1 MALEPLKSQ
10 LRILASEHHR
20 AGRWDDAA
28 ACYGE
33 VLALDPGDAACH
45 YLLAFVE
52 AARGS
57 PDCARDCVLAALAIE
72 PSNPDFLFLLGE
84 LERQRGDLAA
94 SIRAFE
100 GALQRTQPVPERLV
114 QLSDLYLAV
123 GRPGAAEAR
132 AREAVGMSGADPE
145 ALHML
150 ADTIRAQGRA
160 DESLDIY
167 RAAAAG
173 DAIYTVRHQNLL
185 MTMNYAGA
193 LAPDEVF
200 RAHRDAG
207 RMPNLNPAAT
217 KLASHWSSPP
227 ASTGPTRLRVGYVS
241 ADFGHHVVSFFF
253 EPVAAAH
260 HRDRVEVFCYFTGG
274 VEDEQCARL
283 RSTGVVWR
291 NVANLAVDDLVAL
304 MRADEL
310 HVAVDLSGHTAG
322 NRLEVFA
329 RRVAPAQV
337 SWLGYPNTSGV
348 PAIDFRLTDAT
359 CDPVGMTATLHTET
373 LWRLPRC
380 FLVYR
385 PRDDAPALTG
395 PPGEV
400 NGFVTFGCFNR
411 IEKLSTE
418 ALRIWA
424 RVLAAVP
431 GSRLLLKARNLGEPD
446 LASAIRARFD
456 AAMKR
461 HGVKLAAA
469 EKKVLFRGVS
479 WPDENAP
486 PVIAKRT
493 KLKAR
498 DSYEPDLYGA
508 YLEQV
513 GKDRYAVEY
522 ESDSV
527 LRDTEQVPLK
537 EPGGIEAF
545 FRREVL
551 PHAPDAWIARDATK
565 IGYEVSFARYFY
577 RPAPLRTLDEIRAE
591 ILALEQ
597 QTEGL
602 LQKVIGTT

>member
-57 PDCARDCVLAALAIE
+57 PDRARDCVLAALAIE

-100 GALQRTQPVPERLV
+100 GAIQRTQPVPERLV

-123 GRPGAAEAR
+123 GRPGAAETR

-150 ADTIRAQGRA
+150 ADTVRAQGRA

-207 RMPNLNPAAT
+207 RMPNLNPVAT
-217 KLASHWSSPP
+217 KLASHWPSPP

-274 VEDEQCARL
+274 VEDEQCARI

-329 RRVAPAQV
+329 RRVAAAQV

-418 ALRIWA
+418 ALRLWA

-456 AAMKR
+456 AAGGDVARLDLELPTAAFHDHLARYGAIDIALDSHPYCGTTTTCEALWM
-461 HGVKLAAA
+461 GVPVVTLAGTTHASRVGASLVRAAGVGWLAARDIDEYVA
-469 EKKVLFRGVS
+469 TASRLAASPGELANLRKSSRTRLQRSELTDPESMVTAIEKAYY
-479 WPDENAP
+479 DMA
-486 PVIAKRT
+486 AQA
-493 KLKAR
+493 AR
-498 DSYEPDLYGA
+498 
-508 YLEQV
+508 
-513 GKDRYAVEY
+513 
-522 ESDSV
+522 
-527 LRDTEQVPLK
+527 
-537 EPGGIEAF
+537 
-545 FRREVL
+545 
-551 PHAPDAWIARDATK
+551 
-565 IGYEVSFARYFY
+565 
-577 RPAPLRTLDEIRAE
+577 
-591 ILALEQ
+591 
-597 QTEGL
+597 
-602 LQKVIGTT
+602 